1 MEESLEFAVR
11 GGLFGADAA
20 SGDVRSEIIFAPDG
34 GAAEAA
40 EHGDLADVIEGIGDG
55 ALKEAFRRCVKRFG

>member
-1 MEESLEFAVR
+1 M
-11 GGLFGADAA
+11 FGADAA